1 MTFVHIYLDR
11 KLHLLLLRVSSLVS
25 NHQTTITETI
35 RRVLY
40 SHICSRTAFYKPLEK
55 RLSPQKGLYFNSC
68 AILLYSRTSIIR
80 PPLGSSPWIGVRIRE
95 MFRIRRMSTC
105 AHYMYLISKV
115 VENYDLS
122 CPSRTSTRLHIHHT
136 SNANITS
143 MMF

>member
-1 MTFVHIYLDR
+1 MMR
-11 KLHLLLLRVSSLVS
+11 HLWKACHLKVYQKHSLSLERQAQSRRSHRQTQICNAFTCSVSLKCLLTALYILNTVS
-25 NHQTTITETI
+25 ND
-35 RRVLY
+35 RAM
-40 SHICSRTAFYKPLEK
+40 ICM
-55 RLSPQKGLYFNSC
+55 
-68 AILLYSRTSIIR
+68 YSRTSIIR
-80 PPLGSSPWIGVRIRE
+80 PPLGSGPWIGVRIRE